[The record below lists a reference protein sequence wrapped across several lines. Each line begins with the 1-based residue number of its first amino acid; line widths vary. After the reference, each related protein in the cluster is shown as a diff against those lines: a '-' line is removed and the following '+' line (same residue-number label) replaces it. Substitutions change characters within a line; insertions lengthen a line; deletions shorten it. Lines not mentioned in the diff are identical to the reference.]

1 MESIEIPVSLIPET
15 RERQALDM
23 RPNLERFVAASLETL
38 LNAIDANDPETGC
51 HVRRVATYAQI
62 LAEAADL
69 PEHQQRL
76 IEHVALF
83 HDVGKIHE
91 AVFDIVHDGH
101 PLSPADRDA
110 IATHPR
116 RGAKVLSPLRGF
128 YPDLLEGVL
137 AHHERWDGLGY
148 PRALRGRQIPLAAR
162 IIAIVDTF
170 DAVTYQR
177 RYRDKR
183 SSALARDVILN
194 GRGEQ
199 FDPDLADLFDL
210 PPVFT
215 RIVAMQ
221 RRVLR
226 WKQRVRHRRTGWN
239 EGIVPFIPIRWH
251 TRSGGRQR
259 RSTYRP

>member
-1 MESIEIPVSLIPET
+1 MSLTPPPA
-15 RERQALDM
+15 ERPTLAE
-23 RPNLERFVAASLETL
+23 RPRLERFVAASLETL
-38 LNAIDANDPETGC
+38 LNAIDANDPETVA
-51 HVRRVATYAQI
+51 HVRRVATYAHI

-69 PEHQQRL
+69 SGHERSL

-101 PLSPADRDA
+101 PLSSADREA

-116 RGAKVLSPLRGF
+116 RGARVLAPLRGF
-128 YPDLLEGVL
+128 YPDLLDGVL
-137 AHHERWDGLGY
+137 SHHERWDGRGY
-148 PRALRGRQIPLAAR
+148 PRGLCGRQIPLAAR
-162 IIAIVDTF
+162 MVAILDTF

-177 RYRDKR
+177 RYRDGR
-183 SSALARDVILN
+183 STLIARTVILN

-199 FDPDLADLFDL
+199 FDPDLVDLFDL
-210 PPVFT
+210 PPVFA

-226 WKQRVRHRRTGWN
+226 WKQAVRHRRTGWDD
-239 EGIVPFIPIRWH
+239 GIVPYIPIRW
-251 TRSGGRQR
+251 RARCGGRR
-259 RSTYRP
+259 GRSD

>member
-1 MESIEIPVSLIPET
+1 MEWRDAVPLTAEASRQYSL
-15 RERQALDM
+15 AA
-23 RPNLERFVAASLETL
+23 RPNLERFVAASLYTL
-38 LNAIDANDPETGC
+38 LNAIDANDPETGS

-69 PEHQQRL
+69 PERERRL

-101 PLSPADRDA
+101 PLSAADREA
-110 IATHPR
+110 IATHPH

-137 AHHERWDGLGY
+137 AHHERWDGRGY
-148 PRALRGRQIPLAAR
+148 PRALHGRQIPLAAR

-170 DAVTYQR
+170 DAVTYHR
-177 RYRDKR
+177 RYRDGR
-183 SSALARDVILN
+183 STTIARDVILN

-199 FDPDLADLFDL
+199 FDPDLVDLFDF

-226 WKQRVRHRRTGWN
+226 WKRTVGHRRTGWDD
-239 EGIVPFIPIRWH
+239 GIVPYIPIRW
-251 TRSGGRQR
+251 RARCGGRQR
-259 RSTYRP
+259 RSAYLP